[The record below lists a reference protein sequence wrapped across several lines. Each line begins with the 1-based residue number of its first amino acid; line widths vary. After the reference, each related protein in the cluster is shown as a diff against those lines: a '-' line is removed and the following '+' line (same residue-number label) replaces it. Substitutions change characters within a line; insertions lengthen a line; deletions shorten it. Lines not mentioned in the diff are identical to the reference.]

1 MRLVLIILFFYS
13 AKLIIKVLFNIEKT
27 ELNNHS
33 FKIQYLSNDN
43 ILSESFLK
51 HYLKILDLENEP
63 ILYREKIITRSREIL
78 EYTKDDILNGFK
90 TKNSL
95 KDIRTA
101 QAFLIDLFDYLEN
114 KN

>member
-1 MRLVLIILFFYS
+1 MSNSFWD
-13 AKLIIKVLFNIEKT
+13 
-27 ELNNHS
+27 NN
-33 FKIQYLSNDN
+33 D
-43 ILSESFLK
+43 
-51 HYLKILDLENEP
+51 
-63 ILYREKIITRSREIL
+63 
-78 EYTKDDILNGFK
+78 LNGFK